1 MQRDKGTHSVV
12 GDEGSA
18 LAGAADPSSRSG
30 TRRQVPVILIHRPS
44 SAAASDGIGDA
55 IEPELGFESLGSIAI
70 RLFAQ
75 WKLPRMQ
82 MSLEPARE
90 RRDGPQPSE
99 VSGRKTDRQ
108 D

>member
-1 MQRDKGTHSVV
+1 MTKGITHIGNTGAKSFGEAETPV
-12 GDEGSA
+12 SRP
-18 LAGAADPSSRSG
+18 AGE
-30 TRRQVPVILIHRPS
+30 TREPVILIHRPS
-44 SAAASDGIGDA
+44 SAAASDGLGDA

-90 RRDGPQPSE
+90 RRDGPHPSE